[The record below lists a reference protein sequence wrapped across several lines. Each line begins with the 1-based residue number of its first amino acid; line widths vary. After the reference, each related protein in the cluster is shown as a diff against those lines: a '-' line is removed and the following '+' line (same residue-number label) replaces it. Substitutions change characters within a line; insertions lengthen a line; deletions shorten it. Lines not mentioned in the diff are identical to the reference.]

1 MIVDVVV
8 TLIATISK
16 AYDSNKRYDILVLK
30 QRVYEHI
37 LDKHKQFL
45 DRFDVYGSLKQHLQ
59 VLLMETISYLEDFKS
74 YWITYFASDDFY
86 DIVDQGCLDFNVF
99 NRTIL
104 NRSAE

>member
-45 DRFDVYGSLKQHLQ
+45 D
-59 VLLMETISYLEDFKS
+59 
-74 YWITYFASDDFY
+74 
-86 DIVDQGCLDFNVF
+86 
-99 NRTIL
+99 
-104 NRSAE
+104 